1 MSNVS
6 QFIRQL
12 NASKSVCSTS
22 IIKSNVNNSGVVIQ
36 LITPLDVG
44 KSVSSNNVTKRYV
57 YKVSSVN
64 KLV

>member
-1 MSNVS
+1 MSNAS

-22 IIKSNVNNSGVVIQ
+22 IIKSNANNSGVVIQ

>member
-1 MSNVS
+1 MSNAS